1 MRAKVVITDFMGD
14 NARLEE
20 EMFADA
26 GITTVVAS
34 VPDPDNWIDEAR
46 DADAI
51 LTRHAPITAAVIQQ
65 LERCRI
71 IARYG
76 TGTDNIDIA
85 AAESRSI
92 VVTNVPGYA
101 TSEVADHGWAMA
113 LALWRHLV
121 PFNDLVRSGGWQPQ
135 RLPHIERLAGR
146 TLGLIGFGRI
156 GSAVARRA
164 MAADMTV
171 IAYDPFLAAAP
182 DDVELLEA
190 PLAVAERANIVSLHA
205 PLTEDT
211 VKVVDS
217 EFLERVPER
226 AVLVNVARGGLLDLD
241 AATGALSTGRLGG
254 LGLDVFDEEPIAESH
269 PLRQMANVILSPHVA
284 YYSLSSLVE
293 AKTRSC
299 EEIITALTGTAPTRR
314 GQPS

>member
-1 MRAKVVITDFMGD
+1 MRLKVVITDFMGD
-14 NARLEE
+14 DAGLEQDL
-20 EMFADA
+20 FADA
-26 GITTVVAS
+26 GIASVVAPAPS
-34 VPDPDNWIDEAR
+34 PDLWIDDAR

-51 LTRHAPITAAVIQQ
+51 LTRHAPITAPVIEQ
-65 LERCRI
+65 LGRCRI

-92 VVTNVPGYA
+92 IVTNVPGYA
-101 TSEVADHGWAMA
+101 TSEVADHGWGMA

-121 PFNDLVRSGGWQPQ
+121 PFHDRVRAGGWQPET
-135 RLPHIERLAGR
+135 LPPIERLAGR

-164 MAADMTV
+164 IAADMSV
-171 IAYDPFLAAAP
+171 IAYDPFLTEAP
-182 DDVELLEA
+182 EDVELLEE

-211 VKVVDS
+211 ARIVDGR
-217 EFLERVPER
+217 FLERLPEG
-226 AVLVNVARGGLLDLD
+226 AVLINVARGGLLDLE
-241 AATGALSTGRLGG
+241 AATEALATGRLGG
-254 LGLDVFDEEPIAESH
+254 LGLDVFDEEPIAEDH
-269 PLRQMANVILSPHVA
+269 PLRQMSNVILSPHVA
-284 YYSLSSLVE
+284 YYSLSSLEE

-299 EEIITALTGTAPTRR
+299 QEIIAVLTGPATRNA
-314 GQPS
+314 